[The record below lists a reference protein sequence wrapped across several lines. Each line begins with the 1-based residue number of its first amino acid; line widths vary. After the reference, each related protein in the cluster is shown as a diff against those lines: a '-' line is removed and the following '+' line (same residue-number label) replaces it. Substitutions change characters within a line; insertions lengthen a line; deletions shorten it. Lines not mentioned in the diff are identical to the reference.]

1 MVVGM
6 DRTPTNTGHL
16 LPPRSG
22 PARAAHCV
30 LIADRR
36 HHPGKA
42 MTPETVDDPPAEIL
56 LSLGRRLVAAA
67 ERSIARNAERTR
79 FAERAAAARD
89 EDSTD
94 DRFVARAA

>member
-1 MVVGM
+1 
-6 DRTPTNTGHL
+6 
-16 LPPRSG
+16 
-22 PARAAHCV
+22 V

-67 ERSIARNAERTR
+67 ERSIARNAERTL
-79 FAERAAAARD
+79 FAERAAAAQD
-89 EDSTD
+89 ENSID
-94 DRFVARAA
+94 DGCVARAA